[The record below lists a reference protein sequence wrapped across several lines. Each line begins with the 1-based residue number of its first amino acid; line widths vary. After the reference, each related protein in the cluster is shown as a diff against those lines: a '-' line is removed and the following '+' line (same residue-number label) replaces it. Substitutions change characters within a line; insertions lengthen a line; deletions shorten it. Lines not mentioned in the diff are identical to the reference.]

1 MDHHVMLAMFHVFIV
16 APGLIYIGV
25 QRAST
30 PELVLNC
37 LIGLSVIVFA
47 YHLYRAYTKWITGN
61 SSLWVNLIHVL
72 LVAPLLFWIG
82 YYKKETTRQAYE
94 MLLLLAFA
102 AGGYNL
108 YNLIVQVSTVT
119 GVADND

>member
-1 MDHHVMLAMFHVFIV
+1 
-16 APGLIYIGV
+16 
-25 QRAST
+25 
-30 PELVLNC
+30 
-37 LIGLSVIVFA
+37 
-47 YHLYRAYTKWITGN
+47 
-61 SSLWVNLIHVL
+61 
-72 LVAPLLFWIG
+72 
-82 YYKKETTRQAYE
+82 

>member
-1 MDHHVMLAMFHVFIV
+1 
-16 APGLIYIGV
+16 
-25 QRAST
+25 
-30 PELVLNC
+30 
-37 LIGLSVIVFA
+37 
-47 YHLYRAYTKWITGN
+47 
-61 SSLWVNLIHVL
+61 LIHVL